1 MAEDFLKKL
10 EGEAKKQPWYVWA
23 GALGAGG
30 LIFYYVMKQ
39 RAAAAATASS
49 STHATNGMTPA
60 DQAALQNGYNMAD
73 MAGMPYGYISGNGPV
88 DNYPAPTQPAPP
100 APTPGQGQ
108 EEGMI
113 RPRFSSSQ
121 TQNYDQSHPQ
131 GVPVDSQPGGSNI
144 GYAAFSSE
152 VQISGPPVTGPSNFG
167 SGQSGSTIWWP
178 VMYNGQP
185 GYISGYDILSI
196 FTLPSAPSNGTGNTG
211 SGGGGYF
218 ESGWQL
224 GLNSHR
230 NTIDQISDEL
240 GNTHVFADAMQ

>member
-1 MAEDFLKKL
+1 MAEENYLKKV
-10 EGEAKKQPWYVWA
+10 EEEVKKHPWYLA

-30 LIFYYVMKQ
+30 LVFYYVMK
-39 RAAAAATASS
+39 RRASAAAAAASS
-49 STHATNGMTPA
+49 ANSTGMTPA

-73 MAGMPYGYISGNGPV
+73 MAGMPYGYISDNGPT
-88 DNYPAPTQPAPP
+88 DNYPSPQPPVPPPPTS
-100 APTPGQGQ
+100 QGQ

-131 GVPVDSQPGGSNI
+131 GVPVDSQPGGANI

-152 VQISGPPVTGPSNFG
+152 VQISGPPVSGPSNFG

-178 VMYNGQP
+178 VTFNGQP
-185 GYISGYDILSI
+185 GYISGYDILSV
-196 FTLPSAPSNGTGNTG
+196 FTLPSSPNNGTGNTG

-230 NTIDQISDEL
+230 NTVDQFADGL